1 MIFFYQK
8 NDFWV
13 DVAGMIIGRILKSK
27 VDEKILREY
36 LNVIP
41 QREET
46 EFTAGYQ
53 DYLQG
58 RSLKS
63 YKSYSYDKNEDRQ
76 GPFQFQMREG
86 RCVDL

>member
-1 MIFFYQK
+1 
-8 NDFWV
+8 
-13 DVAGMIIGRILKSK
+13 MIIGRVLKFK
-27 VDEKILREY
+27 VDEKIFREY
-36 LNVIP
+36 LNVIL

-46 EFTAGYQ
+46 EFIAGYQ
-53 DYLQG
+53 DYLQV

-63 YKSYSYDKNEDRQ
+63 YESYSYDENGDRQ